1 MPKPSQLR
9 QLKCSGRCN
18 KWSASPEKSG
28 LNLYCPPNAQPR
40 LPTATELR
48 ICQNPAVNFILMLQ
62 HLLLSYALSPPLYFP
77 PSALHFPS
85 CCHGEV
91 FAPALYYLCQQRVR
105 VAVRL
110 PLGSTDSD
118 GGNADR
124 VTSHVW
130 TGFCPLQ
137 TAALGISFSNQLRL
151 SVPLIQLK

>member
-48 ICQNPAVNFILMLQ
+48 IFQNPAVNFILMLQ
-62 HLLLSYALSPPLYFP
+62 HLLLSCALSPPLYFP

-105 VAVRL
+105 VAVRPSWEVQIVTGGMPTGSL
-110 PLGSTDSD
+110 HMSELGS
-118 GGNADR
+118 
-124 VTSHVW
+124 VLFKPQPW
-130 TGFCPLQ
+130 EF
-137 TAALGISFSNQLRL
+137 LRL